1 MPISPASSTPFL
13 TISDSCSRCMLHGF
27 PSYHTL
33 EMPTCALFKSALV
46 SPVACNI
53 ACEAPWLLGWVIVL
67 LYSLSFSSE
76 ENVRAV
82 NEVRHLEDFVSREGR
97 RESIVSGSHSVQLV
111 HEQIF
116 AFFFFFFFFQVRL
129 SPTNTHENRNAT
141 TMRHLNVSVSSIL
154 PGSHSVQLVHE
165 QIFAFFSF
173 SSFIR
178 RPNENQ
184 NATTNIDHQFR
195 QTCSLNVPLK
205 APDAES
211 TAMPWPSKPWPQH
224 RYHPTAGSSQNMP
237 PLTPSCSNGIR
248 RFPYCTSLL
257 GENHTL
263 VETCRTNQSPHDM
276 P

>member
-116 AFFFFFFFFQVRL
+116 AFFFFFFFFPGTSVAHQHPRKSKRYHYETPQRFCQQHL
-129 SPTNTHENRNAT
+129 ARQSLRAAGTRTDLCFFLFFQLYTSPQRKSKRHHKHRSPIQTNLFAECSPQGPGRRVNSNA
-141 TMRHLNVSVSSIL
+141 LAFQALASAQVSSNSRLFSKHATADPKLFKWYSQIPL
-154 PGSHSVQLVHE
+154 LYQL
-165 QIFAFFSF
+165 
-173 SSFIR
+173 
-178 RPNENQ
+178 
-184 NATTNIDHQFR
+184 T
-195 QTCSLNVPLK
+195 
-205 APDAES
+205 
-211 TAMPWPSKPWPQH
+211 
-224 RYHPTAGSSQNMP
+224 G
-237 PLTPSCSNGIR
+237 
-248 RFPYCTSLL
+248 
-257 GENHTL
+257 
-263 VETCRTNQSPHDM
+263 
-276 P
+276 